1 MFILGTLN
9 LKTLPD
15 CIGDLTLLT
24 FLDLSNN
31 KLTKLPERIGDLTS
45 LTELRLDFNQL
56 TKLPERIGDLTSLS
70 WLQLRGNRLT
80 ELPERIGDLTS
91 LTWLELNDNQLTELP
106 ERIGDLTSLT
116 KLELRGNQ
124 LTELPERIGDL
135 TSLIFL
141 DLSKNKLT
149 KLPERIGDL
158 TSLKFLCADDNPLT
172 FLSQEIGDMP
182 AFQAIKE
189 NKALLSLPTTRPPSA
204 PATHASA
211 KPAVTTTTS
220 TTLPA
225 HSNPPD
231 PLTLTPDQSRRLA
244 QLLSTD
250 TPLQQGTFTPEQHA
264 TLTALATME
273 QDIIDAVTSQS
284 LVMQGGTPSPEEMEK
299 LIQFIQIKF
308 ADDSK
313 KRQWAAEVGAL
324 KTVYPTTA
332 EGGQKLYNL
341 LFKALI
347 ALSNNTAQDV
357 SGIDG
362 ANHGMVST
370 GAVGFKT
377 MAGLFRLVP
386 LGGNQLA
393 DGAKAGISAID
404 SRRMASGLLK
414 GLDAAETVGNDGTL
428 LQREATMHRMAHALS
443 YRLAMH
449 HCEKKNSPGSASGQ
463 QSGNAAAASDI
474 PTAAFRTYTNK
485 IFAAFMQPEK
495 TFADNDPD
503 LAVTSLLTVALTK
516 VAGSIRDRS
525 PARAREIAQEL
536 GKKHQQIIDRLMSPA
551 GSGAVPAAAGTGATP
566 QSGHL
571 PGTSTPTPDAAR
583 QTGVHL
589 LTAQMAQI
597 VQQFGALNSEQQAL
611 KAQQEEDRRTVQT
624 LQNANQELMAQHQ
637 ALKMQHQDVKAQQE
651 EDKRAVQTLQS
662 ENQKLKVQHQEV
674 KAQQDED
681 KRTVQMLQNA
691 NQELMALLAQTNQR
705 FAAMEN
711 ENHTLRTE
719 LETLSNKPADPMI
732 GVLNHAVDGLNAQ
745 LASLQTNLNQ
755 THRSTASAHA
765 ELQTLT
771 PQLHSLHGALAN
783 LKEDVNTLQVSL
795 DDTPEKA
802 AVAELGDQV
811 AGLVQDKH
819 RADADLRMLK
829 KSVSKLKPETDIDTS
844 SDGPLAAALMPRDEP
859 GQGQLAQGQNIQIQ
873 IAELNARTN
882 DHAQRLDVL
891 QDDAGIA
898 QMQPAASGPSED
910 NNLRRLLGNLWNGE
924 GRR

>member
-1 MFILGTLN
+1 
-9 LKTLPD
+9 
-15 CIGDLTLLT
+15 
-24 FLDLSNN
+24 
-31 KLTKLPERIGDLTS
+31 
-45 LTELRLDFNQL
+45 
-56 TKLPERIGDLTSLS
+56 
-70 WLQLRGNRLT
+70 
-80 ELPERIGDLTS
+80 
-91 LTWLELNDNQLTELP
+91 
-106 ERIGDLTSLT
+106 
-116 KLELRGNQ
+116 
-124 LTELPERIGDL
+124 
-135 TSLIFL
+135 
-141 DLSKNKLT
+141 
-149 KLPERIGDL
+149 
-158 TSLKFLCADDNPLT
+158 
-172 FLSQEIGDMP
+172 
-182 AFQAIKE
+182 
-189 NKALLSLPTTRPPSA
+189 
-204 PATHASA
+204 
-211 KPAVTTTTS
+211 
-220 TTLPA
+220 
-225 HSNPPD
+225 
-231 PLTLTPDQSRRLA
+231 
-244 QLLSTD
+244 
-250 TPLQQGTFTPEQHA
+250 
-264 TLTALATME
+264 
-273 QDIIDAVTSQS
+273 
-284 LVMQGGTPSPEEMEK
+284 
-299 LIQFIQIKF
+299 
-308 ADDSK
+308 
-313 KRQWAAEVGAL
+313 
-324 KTVYPTTA
+324 
-332 EGGQKLYNL
+332 
-341 LFKALI
+341 
-347 ALSNNTAQDV
+347 
-357 SGIDG
+357 
-362 ANHGMVST
+362 
-370 GAVGFKT
+370 
-377 MAGLFRLVP
+377 
-386 LGGNQLA
+386 
-393 DGAKAGISAID
+393 
-404 SRRMASGLLK
+404 
-414 GLDAAETVGNDGTL
+414 
-428 LQREATMHRMAHALS
+428 
-443 YRLAMH
+443 
-449 HCEKKNSPGSASGQ
+449 
-463 QSGNAAAASDI
+463 
-474 PTAAFRTYTNK
+474 
-485 IFAAFMQPEK
+485 
-495 TFADNDPD
+495 
-503 LAVTSLLTVALTK
+503 
-516 VAGSIRDRS
+516 
-525 PARAREIAQEL
+525 
-536 GKKHQQIIDRLMSPA
+536 
-551 GSGAVPAAAGTGATP
+551 
-566 QSGHL
+566 
-571 PGTSTPTPDAAR
+571 
-583 QTGVHL
+583 
-589 LTAQMAQI
+589 
-597 VQQFGALNSEQQAL
+597 
-611 KAQQEEDRRTVQT
+611 
-624 LQNANQELMAQHQ
+624 MAQHQ